1 MVDSVGG
8 KQPQTSVPVKPHH
21 NLPVTP
27 GFFAPALVTVI
38 SLPLGFLFALGIQG
52 TPLSFV
58 ISITGFGL
66 LTALDLKTGLLR
78 AGLGSAV
85 TFLTLSYILQNSS
98 LLPGIAPSTGFSSLL
113 VAIPPAVGVFFSTI
127 LFSRRQRY
135 RILKQNV
142 LATLSMGIGLIIGAS
157 TAQEAGL
164 IGANLVSSSLFILLG
179 LGGNCVQMMLLFFL
193 DKFWQTK
200 RQSMAVLPTAFFSY
214 NAIVGYEYFTSQ
226 TSTLAYLFF
235 SSLGFLPLL
244 IIAGIGSSSIA
255 VKMLKAPAR
264 PTAGPSQAVAC
275 FSRKIQCVIPSHQ
288 IRKLQPPR
296 ERHKQDASQLEGFI
310 LLHSTSPPTSST
322 PSTARDYSSTPGTS
336 TRSRPASPASPTTPP
351 APAAIACGEAAF
363 DYLHSTGGP
372 GSHPQHLGPEG
383 LGRPGRAWLS
393 SCRPYRNGSQ
403 WLRSPRN
410 VRSGRDGGRAED
422 THPKDDPAEIRERTH
437 SGNDDSQRDYVGG
450 NETPGTIRPV
460 KVCSPDQRDTGGP
473 VERTG
478 DHERRYCSL
487 LSKPS

>member
-1 MVDSVGG
+1 VGG
-8 KQPQTSVPVKPHH
+8 KQPQTSVSAKPHH

-38 SLPLGFLFALGIQG
+38 SLPLGFLFALGVQG

-85 TFLTLSYILQNSS
+85 TFLTLSYILQNSA

-264 PTAGPSQAVAC
+264 PTAGPSRTSPVSTPAA
-275 FSRKIQCVIPSHQ
+275 
-288 IRKLQPPR
+288 PPR
-296 ERHKQDASQLEGFI
+296 ISLSGDHSVRQGQTELVKITTEGDGGPRDMASISAVLQTPNGRREPLRLSHVSTGRYNVSYQATKSGNYNLHVSVTSKTRHSSKDSFSFTVQA
-310 LLHSTSPPTSST
+310 PP
-322 PSTARDYSSTPGTS
+322 PPPP
-336 TRSRPASPASPTTPP
+336 RPQPVITHPHPAPP
-351 APAAIACGEAAF
+351 PVPAAIACGEAAF

-383 LGRPGRAWLS
+383 LGRPGRARLS
-393 SCRPYRNGSQ
+393 SC
-403 WLRSPRN
+403 
-410 VRSGRDGGRAED
+410 
-422 THPKDDPAEIRERTH
+422 
-437 SGNDDSQRDYVGG
+437 
-450 NETPGTIRPV
+450 
-460 KVCSPDQRDTGGP
+460 
-473 VERTG
+473 
-478 DHERRYCSL
+478 
-487 LSKPS
+487 